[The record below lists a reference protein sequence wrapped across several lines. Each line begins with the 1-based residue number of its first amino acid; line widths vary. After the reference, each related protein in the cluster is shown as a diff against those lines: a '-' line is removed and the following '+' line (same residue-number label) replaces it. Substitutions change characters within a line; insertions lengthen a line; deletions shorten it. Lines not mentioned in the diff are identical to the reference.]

1 MLENPFNTKLDSLF
15 LLFCN
20 GVMVGDQ
27 TIKVLLLKKCWSNL
41 SEKFRKTLVFGIVIG
56 TLFMFFPLMD
66 YIIFNYFRDSI

>member
-27 TIKVLLLKKCWSNL
+27 TIKVLLLKKC
-41 SEKFRKTLVFGIVIG
+41 
-56 TLFMFFPLMD
+56 
-66 YIIFNYFRDSI
+66 